1 MKTASFF
8 AAIVMVAACAKS
20 GPKTQS
26 FPGRQLG
33 ESTASPGSNPSKPQ
47 PLTPD
52 DPRVMN
58 VSAGISPAQAQAAA
72 QAPLPTTM
80 TAPVTAPTTAPV
92 TPGTQAQPAPSSQ
105 TVRAPSAPNPA
116 TSSTPVTQPTDIAP
130 ATTTPDDANRP
141 GVFSPPPPPPQ

>member
-1 MKTASFF
+1 MKTVKLF
-8 AAIVMVAACAKS
+8 AALVMFAACAKS
-20 GPKTQS
+20 TGPKTET

-33 ESTASPGSNPSKPQ
+33 ESTASPGSNPSRPQ

-58 VSAGISPAQAQAAA
+58 VSAGITPAQAQAAA
-72 QAPLPTTM
+72 RAPLPTT
-80 TAPVTAPTTAPV
+80 TVPVT
-92 TPGTQAQPAPSSQ
+92 TQTQQPATSSQ
-105 TVRAPSAPNPA
+105 TVRAPSTPDPA

-130 ATTTPDDANRP
+130 ATTTPDGPRP